1 MNNRDPFG
9 LHRNPTFGILRATAT
24 QAALEFRERAIEAGA
39 QALEKSKEVRHV
51 VESAVENVLETAAT
65 AANAA
70 VEAATAD
77 TPPTTSRNAPHE
89 DMAFSVPRNVP
100 SFTDPQRQAEDRFW
114 AAATAPRGRAGGN
127 SSNSRAKGII
137 GGVNDL
143 LDAATGG
150 RNRQSL
156 PMYKDKPYGY
166 PASHRARPLY
176 RRKRVLGFLLFVLLT
191 ILYYRGWFDQHKERV
206 AQPLRGWSGWLSKDD
221 KPRGRVD
228 WNSRRERV
236 VEAFELSWDAYER
249 YAWGQDEFYPES
261 KGGRFMAPKGLGW
274 IIVDSL
280 DTMMLMNL
288 TGRLTHAREWVH
300 KTLTWDQDQDV
311 NTFETTI
318 RMMGGLLAAHYLST
332 EYPDM
337 APLTANQLSSTG
349 GEDLYLEK
357 AKDLADRLL
366 SAFDSPTGLPWSSV
380 NIGKSEPLPAHD
392 NGGSASTAE
401 ATTLQLEFKY
411 LAKLTGEKLFW
422 DKVEHVME
430 VVDENSRAFEG
441 LVPIF
446 VSPKTGQFMGQ
457 NIRLGSRGDSYYE
470 YLIKQYLQ
478 TNKKEPV
485 YREMWQEALT
495 AVRNHLVTYTEN
507 SQFTIIGERP
517 DGLLHP
523 LSPKMDHLVCFMP
536 GTIALAATEGL
547 PLATARKQAWWT
559 KQHDADMKLAH
570 ELTQTCWG
578 MYKYMATGLAAEI
591 THFKIANPPPP
602 YSPSHR
608 TPPGTFSADPDAA
621 WRADFEVKSL
631 DRHNL
636 QRPETV
642 ESLFYMWRITGDP
655 MYREWGWDMFKSF
668 MNYTAVADGGGFT
681 SLTNANVIPPVGRDN
696 MESFWLAETLKYFYL
711 LFSPNE
717 LLPLDKVVI
726 NTEAHPFPRFD
737 MGQLFSTGW
746 KRKPAGWVK
755 SSDAAAAAAAGTAG
769 EKASSPPV
777 AHQG

>member
-24 QAALEFRERAIEAGA
+24 KAALEFRERAIEAGA

-65 AANAA
+65 AASAA

-77 TPPTTSRNAPHE
+77 A
-89 DMAFSVPRNVP
+89 DMAFAVPRNVP
-100 SFTDPQRQAEDRFW
+100 SFTDPQRQAEDRLW

-127 SSNSRAKGII
+127 THQASTSKGLID
-137 GGVNDL
+137 GVNDL

-150 RNRQSL
+150 RTRQSL

-176 RRKRVLGFLLFVLLT
+176 RRKRVLGFVLFVLLT
-191 ILYYRGWFDQHKERV
+191 ILYYRGWFGEDSDS
-206 AQPLRGWSGWLSKDD
+206 ANSQPLRGWGSWLGKDD
-221 KPRGRVD
+221 SKTRGRVD
-228 WNSRRERV
+228 WLSRRERV

-249 YAWGQDEFYPES
+249 YAWGQDEFHPETKS
-261 KGGRFMAPKGLGW
+261 GRYMAPQGLGW

-300 KTLTWDQDQDV
+300 KSLTWDQDQDV

-337 APLTANQLSSTG
+337 APLSYAQLSSTG

-366 SAFDSPTGLPWSSV
+366 SAFDSPTGIPWSSV

-430 VVDENSRAFEG
+430 VVDEQNRAFEG

-446 VSPKTGQFMGQ
+446 INPKTGRFMGQ

-485 YREMWQEALT
+485 YHEMWSEALE
-495 AVRNHLVTYTEN
+495 AVRNHLVTYTEG

-608 TPPGTFSADPDAA
+608 TPPAVFDTDPDAA
-621 WRADFEVKSL
+621 WRRDFEVKPL

-681 SLTNANVIPPVGRDN
+681 SLSNANVIPPDGRDN

-711 LFSPNE
+711 LFSPDD
-717 LLPLDKVVI
+717 LLPLDKIVI

-746 KRKPAGWVK
+746 KRKPAGAID
-755 SSDAAAAAAAGTAG
+755 SAAAADTDGAAA
-769 EKASSPPV
+769 ASLPV
-777 AHQG
+777 V